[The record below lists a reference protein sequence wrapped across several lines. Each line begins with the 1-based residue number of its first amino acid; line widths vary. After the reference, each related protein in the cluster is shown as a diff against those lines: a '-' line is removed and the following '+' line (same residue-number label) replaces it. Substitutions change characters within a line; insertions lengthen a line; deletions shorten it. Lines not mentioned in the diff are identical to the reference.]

1 MDQKDNEGSSKF
13 HFVDSEEKKENVEEQ
28 IEESVEEKEPE
39 KPAKEEQI
47 EEKVEESKE
56 EKKETPKEDSVNM
69 KTLLRDSGEDT
80 DTKLFN
86 TREMEIIKENLN
98 DEKKDNKTFNKLYF
112 GYKCRVALLMVI
124 IIICFSFGFFFIYNS
139 LNTTRTEEVQYIEN
153 ADAIYKVCVQSD
165 DPYLTNCV
173 DYNEELSMSDTKS
186 LKVDLSYLAKLE
198 KTSELNLVYHVMAI
212 NRIYDKFDSSKILYE
227 NKDKVVAETPVEF
240 NSDLIAD
247 VEKDYTIDIKKYNDF
262 VLDYQEKYPFSS
274 EATLE
279 IVTYI
284 TQGTQTYDVGS
295 INIPLGV
302 SNLTIYKNFIK
313 QDVKKAKVS
322 LRDWTNK
329 STWYIILG
337 TVLILLSLVALVYL
351 TKLVLATLDKK
362 SKYERMVM
370 DILTT
375 YDRIIV
381 EARDG
386 YESNIVKK
394 VIKVPNFDELLDA
407 REVLNKPIIFS
418 RINNVKCEFIVEDEN
433 KLYKYVL
440 KEADIEKE

>member
-1 MDQKDNEGSSKF
+1 MEQKDNEGSSKF
-13 HFVDSEEKKENVEEQ
+13 HFVESEEKEEIVEEQ
-28 IEESVEEKEPE
+28 IEESVENKNDNKKEDTIKKITPN
-39 KPAKEEQI
+39 KAKEEKQ
-47 EEKVEESKE
+47 
-56 EKKETPKEDSVNM
+56 EDSVNM

-80 DTKLFN
+80 DTQLFN
-86 TREMEIIKENLN
+86 TREMAIIKENLN
-98 DEKKDNKTFNKLYF
+98 DEKQETKLFNKFYF

-139 LNTTRTEEVQYIEN
+139 LNTTRTEDVQYIEN
-153 ADAIYKVCVQSD
+153 ADATYKICVQSD
-165 DPYLTNCV
+165 DPYLTNCI
-173 DYNEELSMSDTKS
+173 DYNDELSMSNTKS
-186 LKVDLSYLAKLE
+186 LKINLSYLAKLE
-198 KTSELNLVYHVMAI
+198 KASELNLVYHVMAI

-227 NKDKVVAETPVEF
+227 NKDIVIADTPIEF
-240 NSDLIAD
+240 NNELIAD
-247 VEKDYTIDIKKYNDF
+247 VDKDYTIDLKKYNDF
-262 VLDYQEKYPFSS
+262 VLDYQTKYPFSS
-274 EATLE
+274 EAALE
-279 IVTYI
+279 IVTFI
-284 TQGTQTYDVGS
+284 TEGTKTYEIGS
-295 INIPLGV
+295 INVPLGV
-302 SNLTIYKNFIK
+302 DKLTVYKNYIK
-313 QDVKKAKVS
+313 QEVKTAKVS

-337 TVLILLSLVALVYL
+337 SVLILLSIFALVYL

-362 SKYERMVM
+362 SKYEKAVM

-407 REVLNKPIIFS
+407 REVLNKPIIYS
-418 RINNVKCEFIVEDEN
+418 RINNVKCEFIVEDED

-440 KEADIEKE
+440 KEVDVEKE